1 MFLQL
6 VKEAVFTCMLIHNI
20 LQCRVQLAAPRGI
33 MKYKNKDLVRII
45 KIQERIIKANAAA
58 ARHYKKEHKMLG
70 KLYKKAFNAW
80 LDEMDVAAGLRRDCV
95 EIWDE
100 RNKAVYDYNAIYRLA
115 KLSRVTRMPE
125 YEDYELPDGSSISD
139 YTLDIE
145 GKLLESG
152 RITPI
157 THLIKIPEDTD
168 VAWHTKFRNKSYS
181 FKDLKKKKN

>member
-1 MFLQL
+1 
-6 VKEAVFTCMLIHNI
+6 
-20 LQCRVQLAAPRGI
+20 
-33 MKYKNKDLVRII
+33 MKYKNKDLVTII
-45 KIQERIIKANAAA
+45 KIQERTIKATAAS
-58 ARHYKKEHKMLG
+58 ARSYKKELKMLG
-70 KLYKKAFNAW
+70 KLYKKAFHAW
-80 LDEMDVAAGLRRDCV
+80 LDEMDSNCALRRDI
-95 EIWDE
+95 EETWDE

-157 THLIKIPEDTD
+157 AHLIKIPEDTD
-168 VAWHTKFRNKSYS
+168 VAWHTKYRDKSYS
-181 FKDLKKKKN
+181 FKDLTKKKKKHRKSKYGNLFKRRNES